1 MKKTHN
7 REKIEMAKFN
17 SDFWEVQAGPEYLES
32 VSSER
37 ALWFETDM
45 DRDRRHATREFFGE
59 VMPSVTAIIDEQLTN
74 RQREVLRLY
83 YFEGKTQEDIATI
96 LDLTQ
101 STVSRHL
108 FGTVRNGKKVGGAI
122 PKLRKA
128 VNRTA
133 DPVIHGA
140 LATLQARFAQTAA

>member
-1 MKKTHN
+1 
-7 REKIEMAKFN
+7 MAKFN
-17 SDFWEVQAGPEYLES
+17 SDFWEVQAGPEYLAS

-37 ALWFETDM
+37 ALWFETDV

-59 VMPSVTAIIDEQLTN
+59 VMPSVTTIIDEQLTN

-83 YFEGKTQEDIATI
+83 YFEGKTQEDIAAI

-128 VNRTA
+128 VDRTV